1 MRRVPYLTALR
12 LTLFLPF
19 LVANLGCEA
28 IKGTPQKQSPPPIPT
43 VTTGKPLIK
52 TVVDWDAYSGRLT
65 AVDTVDV
72 RSRVSGYLN
81 SHHFTEGE
89 VVQKG
94 QLLFVIDPRPFEAA
108 LSQAR
113 AAESEAI
120 ANFKQSQAAETEA
133 IAQRKQAE
141 AKAQLADAQLR
152 RARPLV
158 PSGAISQDEFDVLSS
173 EAVQAEANLYAAEAT
188 IESARAGIVAA
199 EAMIT
204 TAKAG
209 VESAQLD
216 LGYTRIESPI
226 TGKIGAQLM
235 TDGNLIGGGLGASQL
250 ASIVSLDPIQCD
262 FDANEQSLMKYIRLR
277 SSRTEL
283 ENKDRKSP
291 VMLAL
296 IDETGFP
303 HKGHLDFVDNKVD
316 RSTGSIR
323 ARAIFNNKE
332 GILTPGMFA
341 KLRIPGSLPYEAIL
355 IPESA
360 VGTDQASQFVYVV
373 DESNKIKLQ
382 TVVLGTKHDGLRV
395 VLKGLTGNET
405 IVTSGLQ
412 RCRADAVVE
421 PTLKPIK
428 PTEDD
433 NLPDDFEFVPRDRW
447 IGTPAVSWSQ
457 EEEVSIR

>member
-1 MRRVPYLTALR
+1 MQPETKPTALR
-12 LTLFLPF
+12 LTLLITLF
-19 LVANLGCEA
+19 VASLGCDA
-28 IKGTPQKQSPPPIPT
+28 IKGTPQPQGPPPTPT
-43 VTTGKPLIK
+43 VTAGKPLIK
-52 TVVDWDAYSGRLT
+52 TIVDWDAYSGRLT
-65 AVDTVDV
+65 AVEMVDV

-94 QLLFVIDPRPFEAA
+94 QLLFVIDPRPYEAE
-108 LSQAR
+108 LSQAK
-113 AAESEAI
+113 ASESEAV
-120 ANFKQSQAAETEA
+120 ANFKQSEAAETEA
-133 IAQRKQAE
+133 IAQRRQAE

-173 EAVQAEANLYAAEAT
+173 EAVQAEANLYAADAT

-209 VESAQLD
+209 VESAELE

-226 TGKIGAQLM
+226 TGKIGAQLI
-235 TDGNLIGGGLGASQL
+235 TDGNLVGGGLGATTL

-277 SSRTEL
+277 ASRSES

-296 IDETGFP
+296 IDEKGFP

-323 ARAIFNNKE
+323 ARAIFNNEE
-332 GILTPGMFA
+332 GVLTPGMFS

-360 VGTDQASQFVYVV
+360 VGTDQASQFVYIV
-373 DESNKIKLQ
+373 DEANKISLQ

-395 VLKGLTGNET
+395 VLQGLEGLET
-405 IVTSGLQ
+405 IVTNGLQ
-412 RCRADAVVE
+412 RCRSGATVE
-421 PTLKPIK
+421 ATIK
-428 PTEDD
+428 LIEPTEDD
-433 NLPDDFEFVPRDRW
+433 NLPDDFEFVPREKW
-447 IGTPAVSWSQ
+447 IGRPAVSWSTQ
-457 EEEVSIR
+457 GEGSLR